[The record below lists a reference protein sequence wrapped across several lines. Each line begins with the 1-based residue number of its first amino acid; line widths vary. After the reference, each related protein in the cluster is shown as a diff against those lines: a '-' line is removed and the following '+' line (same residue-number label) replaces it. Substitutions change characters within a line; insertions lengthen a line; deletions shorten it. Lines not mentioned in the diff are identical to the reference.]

1 MPVWKFKLGA
11 KSDAG
16 PPLRPG
22 DAAFLDGVR
31 AAQVMEATPR
41 AAWALYL
48 MALLVATLL
57 AWAGS
62 TRVAEITKADGR
74 VVPDGREQVVA
85 SLEGG
90 IVRELRVREGMRV
103 KAGEPLVL
111 LDPTRAAA
119 QQNEGLARRLALKG
133 TIARLTAE
141 ASGRAIVFPDDVAA
155 VPAIVS
161 AETEA
166 YNARRNAVGEAV
178 GVNRRN
184 IDLLL
189 RELNMAQSLAS
200 QGLMSDVEVMRVRR
214 QVNELQMQSAE
225 RLNRFRQEASTDL
238 VRVQGELAQHDEQ
251 MVAREDA
258 LKRTTLTSP
267 VDGWVKNMRVHTVGG
282 VVGAGAPVLEILPAG
297 TGVLMEARIKPS
309 EIGFVRVGQAAE
321 IKLAAYD
328 YTVYGGMKGQVEY
341 LSPDALGDPDKPGP
355 DTLYF
360 RALIRADGTQLVPK
374 KGAPLEVIPGMTGS
388 VEFHTGERSV
398 LSYLLRPVMKS
409 QEAFRER

>member
-1 MPVWKFKLGA
+1 
-11 KSDAG
+11 
-16 PPLRPG
+16 
-22 DAAFLDGVR
+22 
-31 AAQVMEATPR
+31 
-41 AAWALYL
+41 
-48 MALLVATLL
+48 
-57 AWAGS
+57 
-62 TRVAEITKADGR
+62 
-74 VVPDGREQVVA
+74 
-85 SLEGG
+85 
-90 IVRELRVREGMRV
+90 
-103 KAGEPLVL
+103 
-111 LDPTRAAA
+111 
-119 QQNEGLARRLALKG
+119 
-133 TIARLTAE
+133 
-141 ASGRAIVFPDDVAA
+141 
-155 VPAIVS
+155 
-161 AETEA
+161 
-166 YNARRNAVGEAV
+166 
-178 GVNRRN
+178 
-184 IDLLL
+184 
-189 RELNMAQSLAS
+189 
-200 QGLMSDVEVMRVRR
+200 
-214 QVNELQMQSAE
+214 
-225 RLNRFRQEASTDL
+225 
-238 VRVQGELAQHDEQ
+238 

-328 YTVYGGMKGQVEY
+328 YTVYGGMKGKVEY